1 MAPRPLTSLAWLIGT
16 LAGLVLGTAPG
27 LSQAPPAA
35 AKPATLAEVRQSI
48 DWAKFPKP
56 PGATWEETDLFRTA
70 YFAPGKPDAVADFLR
85 KAMAAEGWAEAK
97 RPYPDTEPDKYRS
110 LSFGKNGQLVEA
122 FLEAK
127 TDTVKVNLSSRGNPD
142 APGCRGRPTPR

>member
-1 MAPRPLTSLAWLIGT
+1 MSRRPLASFGWLIGT
-16 LAGLVLGTAPG
+16 VAGLVLGATTGVSQDAP
-27 LSQAPPAA
+27 AV
-35 AKPATLAEVRQSI
+35 AKPATLGEVRRAI
-48 DWAKFPKP
+48 DWSKFPKP
-56 PGATWEETDLFRTA
+56 TGAAWEETDLFRTA
-70 YFAPGKPDAVADFLR
+70 YFAPGKPDAVAEFLR